1 MSSWKRASKSNR
13 KVHREGHQPVA
24 RQHLGL
30 LEKQKDYRKCAIDA
44 QHKERTLKLSDDVHR
59 DREATDK
66 HTPDQLALMQTQDLN
81 RKHSAFRKVLQA
93 NAKILGL
100 RRLHRFHQSVSTFN
114 LEFVDLF

>member
-66 HTPDQLALMQTQDLN
+66 HTPDQLALMQTQDLKYVRMKLTVERRN
-81 RKHSAFRKVLQA
+81 
-93 NAKILGL
+93 LGL
-100 RRLHRFHQSVSTFN
+100 KSRQIYVF
-114 LEFVDLF
+114 